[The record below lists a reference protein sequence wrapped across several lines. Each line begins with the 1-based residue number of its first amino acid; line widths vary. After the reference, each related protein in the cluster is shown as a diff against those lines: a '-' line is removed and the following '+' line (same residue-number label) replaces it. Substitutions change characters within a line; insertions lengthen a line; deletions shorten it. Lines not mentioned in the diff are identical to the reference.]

1 MPERSLPDRRGVNGC
16 FAFACYVVAKPTD
29 KPTIRAGKMMES
41 AHPPRTPKVLFI
53 NPPSLPYQKVVRLLA
68 NEAIDI
74 VQTVA
79 WPTGILYLAAMLER
93 EVPGVE
99 IRIVD
104 LALALS
110 KRGPGAGREALSLA
124 TFVEEVIAEQ
134 VPADFVPDLVGISIL
149 FSTAHR
155 SAGVIGEV
163 AKKVWPASPIVVGGM
178 HATNAVETLLAMP
191 GIDYVCRGEAEA
203 IIADLARV
211 CRDGGDPEGVPG
223 IIGEGKF
230 AAAEAAGRSGVCEL
244 APFVED
250 LDSLPFPAWHLL
262 PANEYLFL
270 EHSRNR
276 KIDSDEQ
283 LGEATIITTRGC
295 PFSCTFCSSWTVHG
309 RKMRFRSIGN
319 VLAELRI
326 LHDRYGARLITP
338 EDDLFTAKKSRIVAL
353 CDAVA
358 DEFQGS
364 LSFQFPNGLSVAT
377 LDRDVIRAMKRM
389 GMTVANIAI
398 ESGSA
403 YTQRHLIKKNC
414 NLERAKQVVRDC
426 REAGTYV
433 RAYFIFGF
441 PGETRELID
450 ESIAYSAN
458 LETDWNTYVAAA
470 PLVGTEMYRQLL
482 DRGSIDHSYNWDNSF
497 FQERSFD
504 TPEIGA
510 EELKELIFDT
520 NIRVNFFGNYNL
532 RVGNYERAIRL
543 FKDILRSYPGQ
554 LAAQYCIG
562 LCHRELGDEVE
573 FDRAIAGCR
582 RILYEERHP
591 NAVQIFRRFPDSFP
605 LLAPN

>member
-1 MPERSLPDRRGVNGC
+1 MARNMMASVPSP
-16 FAFACYVVAKPTD
+16 
-29 KPTIRAGKMMES
+29 RA
-41 AHPPRTPKVLFI
+41 PKILFI

-79 WPTGILYLAAMLER
+79 WPTGILYLAATLER
-93 EVPGVE
+93 DVPGVE

-110 KRGPGAGREALSLA
+110 KRRPGDGREAS
-124 TFVEEVIAEQ
+124 TFAAFVQDVIRAQ
-134 VPADFVPDLVGISIL
+134 VPPDFVPDLIGISIL

-163 AKKVWPASPIVVGGM
+163 ARSVWPASPIVAGGM
-178 HATNAVETLLAMP
+178 HATNAVESLLAMP
-191 GIDYVCRGEAEA
+191 GVDYVCRGEGEA
-203 IIADLARV
+203 IIGELARI
-211 CRDGGDPEGVPG
+211 CSGGGDPEDLAG
-223 IIGEGKF
+223 IVGMGKLE
-230 AAAEAAGRSGVCEL
+230 AAKAAGRNGVSEL

-250 LDSLPFPAWHLL
+250 LDTLPFPAWHLL

-276 KIDSDEQ
+276 KIDGEEQ
-283 LGEATIITTRGC
+283 QGEATIITTRGC

-358 DEFQGS
+358 DEFQGR

-398 ESGSA
+398 ESGSPH
-403 YTQRHLIKKNC
+403 TQRHLIRKNC
-414 NLERAKQVVRDC
+414 NLERARQVVREC

-450 ESIAYSAN
+450 ESIAYSAS

-470 PLVGTEMYRQLL
+470 PLVGTEMYQQLL
-482 DRGSIDHSYNWDNSF
+482 DGGAIDRSYNWDNSF

-532 RVGNYERAIRL
+532 RAGNYERAIRL
-543 FKDILRSYPGQ
+543 FRDILRSYPGQ

-562 LCHRELGDEVE
+562 LCHRALGDEAE
-573 FDRAIAGCR
+573 FERAISACR
-582 RILYEERHP
+582 RILYADRHP
-591 NAVQIFRRFPDSFP
+591 NAVQIFRRFPNHFP
-605 LLAPN
+605 LLPPN